1 MMNILAIHPA
11 YADLG
16 TPATIRDRKA
26 SLRALP
32 MTGAVRT
39 AVGTT
44 VGTTGVRGDVTGDQC
59 VLRGVA
65 TVTGAFPGTSAWSP
79 PS

>member
-1 MMNILAIHPA
+1 VMNILAIHPA

-16 TPATIRDRKA
+16 TPAIIRDRKA

-39 AVGTT
+39 A

>member
-1 MMNILAIHPA
+1 MAVMTIHAIRTA
-11 YADLG
+11 TADLG
-16 TPATIRDRKA
+16 TPATSRDRKA

-32 MTGAVRT
+32 MTGAVLAAAGAT
-39 AVGTT
+39 CA
-44 VGTTGVRGDVTGDQC
+44 RGDVTMGDSS